1 MRQGGLQALLTPGA
15 TEVDLAGA
23 FETLAG
29 DMKPLI
35 DSMIRELSWLALRH
49 SFETEAVGAAER
61 ATGTLPGGRPITVA
75 FADVVGF
82 TRLGE
87 ALPPEELG
95 EVAAQLAN
103 LTRDVVA
110 DPVHFVKTIGDAV
123 MLVSPDAEKLLTGV
137 LALMEAA
144 GAADFPRLRAGVA
157 SGLAVTRAG
166 DWYGSSV
173 NLASRVTSVAPPGGV
188 LVAESARSAIGDA
201 AGITWSFAGA
211 RHLRGIRDEVRL
223 FQASRVTTK

>member
-23 FETLAG
+23 FEPLAG

-95 EVAAQLAN
+95 
-103 LTRDVVA
+103 R
-110 DPVHFVKTIGDAV
+110 
-123 MLVSPDAEKLLTGV
+123 
-137 LALMEAA
+137 
-144 GAADFPRLRAGVA
+144 
-157 SGLAVTRAG
+157 
-166 DWYGSSV
+166 W
-173 NLASRVTSVAPPGGV
+173 
-188 LVAESARSAIGDA
+188 
-201 AGITWSFAGA
+201 
-211 RHLRGIRDEVRL
+211 RHSLP
-223 FQASRVTTK
+223 T